1 MERVSEKERTKF
13 LAGFEDQFDASEE
26 SLLLLRR
33 IIRQSPK
40 WHIRKTVPVLKNLL
54 EKRVKNLSY
63 RGRSEAEKRL
73 ARFRNMFKLTEQ
85 ESEFCR
91 FLYIV
96 TLWKQPEEYFID
108 HLSCNSPAGQ
118 KYLTTILDI
127 SAFGLQRIFGGVLS
141 RIGFYE
147 MDQHNFA
154 VSDEFHDFFLKPAS
168 QWTSK
173 HLFEKVSRK
182 VIPLENHLI
191 NPKHTEHVLKLL
203 TSKKQDPV
211 HILLYGPAGTGKTSY
226 AHGIARKA
234 GITTYEILRD
244 TSNETYNRRAALVA
258 CRNMTSSEGGSLIIV
273 DEADNLLNTEDCW
286 LRKGET
292 QDKGWLNQFMEEP
305 HARMIWITN
314 SIWHIEES
322 VRQRFAF
329 SLQFKPLNRTQQI
342 QLWES
347 VLRQNRIM
355 RLFSRDEITDLSSRY
370 RVNAGIVDMAV
381 KKALITYA
389 PSDEA
394 FKEIF
399 RMSLDA
405 YKILDNNGIKP
416 RDKEGIERNYSLD
429 GLNIEGDLPA
439 VINQLVAFDRYL
451 KDALEDDRKN
461 FNLLFY
467 GPPGT
472 GKSELVRYLARHVQ
486 REIVCKRLS
495 DILDCWVGSTE
506 QNIARAFSEAEAEE
520 AILIID
526 EADSLLFSRD
536 RAVRS
541 WETSFTNEFLTQM
554 ERFRGILICTT
565 NRLGDLDNASIRRF
579 NHKIGFDYLKPDGN
593 VTFYVK
599 MLIPLTAYPMNAEVE
614 AELKKMIDLTPGDFR
629 IVRDRYAFYPKEKV
643 THGMMLQ
650 ALAQEILVKKV
661 HGAKKHIGF

>member
-1 MERVSEKERTKF
+1 
-13 LAGFEDQFDASEE
+13 
-26 SLLLLRR
+26 
-33 IIRQSPK
+33 
-40 WHIRKTVPVLKNLL
+40 
-54 EKRVKNLSY
+54 
-63 RGRSEAEKRL
+63 
-73 ARFRNMFKLTEQ
+73 
-85 ESEFCR
+85 
-91 FLYIV
+91 
-96 TLWKQPEEYFID
+96 
-108 HLSCNSPAGQ
+108 
-118 KYLTTILDI
+118 
-127 SAFGLQRIFGGVLS
+127 
-141 RIGFYE
+141 
-147 MDQHNFA
+147 
-154 VSDEFHDFFLKPAS
+154 
-168 QWTSK
+168 
-173 HLFEKVSRK
+173 
-182 VIPLENHLI
+182 
-191 NPKHTEHVLKLL
+191 
-203 TSKKQDPV
+203 
-211 HILLYGPAGTGKTSY
+211 
-226 AHGIARKA
+226 
-234 GITTYEILRD
+234 
-244 TSNETYNRRAALVA
+244 
-258 CRNMTSSEGGSLIIV
+258 
-273 DEADNLLNTEDCW
+273 
-286 LRKGET
+286 
-292 QDKGWLNQFMEEP
+292 
-305 HARMIWITN
+305 
-314 SIWHIEES
+314 
-322 VRQRFAF
+322 
-329 SLQFKPLNRTQQI
+329 
-342 QLWES
+342 
-347 VLRQNRIM
+347 
-355 RLFSRDEITDLSSRY
+355 
-370 RVNAGIVDMAV
+370 
-381 KKALITYA
+381 
-389 PSDEA
+389 
-394 FKEIF
+394 
-399 RMSLDA
+399 MSLDA